1 MAKRLRESYIQPM
14 ETYMSL
20 KPRSKELL
28 EEVDNILSNDHVLSP
43 FKAKNFP
50 FDCLPI
56 SFEEFHSDTGIHE
69 REFFAQIFRTKMF
82 RKTVLNN
89 ALFKLITSMEC
100 QNIFV
105 GRIV

>member
-56 SFEEFHSDTGIHE
+56 SFEEFHSDTGVHE
-69 REFFAQIFRTKMF
+69 LSFSLKYSE
-82 RKTVLNN
+82 RKCLG
-89 ALFKLITSMEC
+89 KLY
-100 QNIFV
+100 
-105 GRIV
+105 